1 MEALKDIDAWRDKCA
16 AVAVHAGRCRTR
28 REFLDAPEPHRL
40 GDIVQDLGGEQGV
53 VVAVAPGSVAWR
65 AGPFTY
71 SSPPRDLLLLDP
83 APPDRPGP
91 DDGGKAP
98 EPPAA
103 MPWRTCL
110 AISAKAVA
118 YAFLG
123 GGAVALLDGA
133 VDRLVASIGLGA
145 ALAVVALV
153 LVALGGAALRALSPR
168 LAAARSRREDS
179 HAR

>member
-1 MEALKDIDAWRDKCA
+1 LNNIDAWRDKCA

-40 GDIVQDLGGEQGV
+40 GDTVQDLGGEQGV
-53 VVAVAPGSVAWR
+53 VVAVSPGSVTWR

-71 SSPPRDLLLLDP
+71 SSPPRDLLLL
-83 APPDRPGP
+83 APGRPGRAA
-91 DDGGKAP
+91 GGKAP

-110 AISAKAVA
+110 GISAKAVA

-123 GGAVALLDGA
+123 AAAVALLDGA
-133 VDRLVASIGLGA
+133 VDRLAASIGLGA
-145 ALAVVALV
+145 TLAAVALV
-153 LVALGGAALRALSPR
+153 LVALGGAALRALSR
-168 LAAARSRREDS
+168 RVAAAHAHREDG